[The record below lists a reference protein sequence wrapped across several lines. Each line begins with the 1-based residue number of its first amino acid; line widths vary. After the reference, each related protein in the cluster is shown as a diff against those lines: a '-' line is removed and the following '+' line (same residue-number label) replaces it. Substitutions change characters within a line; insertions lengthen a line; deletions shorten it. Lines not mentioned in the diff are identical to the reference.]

1 MRKEKL
7 KEVNFLFFDLM
18 ALYHQKLGDLFHLE
32 DDREP
37 HCNKNQKKAMF
48 IIYREGRATFSDIG
62 KFLNLQKGSL
72 TTLVDSLVESQLV
85 RREPGER
92 DRRKT
97 WLYLTETGNAY
108 IKYKLRRY
116 YREFSKKFDSV
127 GPGELEVLVKRIEYI
142 IRLLQKL

>member
-18 ALYHQKLGDLFHLE
+18 ALYHQKLGDLFRLE
-32 DDREP
+32 DEREP
-37 HCNKNQKKAMF
+37 HCNKNQQKAMF
-48 IIYREGRATFSDIG
+48 MIYREGRATSSNIG
-62 KFLNLQKGSL
+62 RFLNLQKGSL
-72 TTLVDSLVESQLV
+72 TTLMDSLVELELV
-85 RREPGER
+85 RREPDMR

-108 IKYKLRRY
+108 MKHKLRRY
-116 YREFSKKFDSV
+116 YREFSRKFDRV
-127 GPGELEVLVKRIEYI
+127 GPGELEVLAKRIEYI